1 MNLKQQNNEIYS
13 EIQNSNY
20 NNNNLNLVNKMI
32 KKRENIEKTKKYFFL
47 YFFLF

>member
-32 KKRENIEKTKKYFFL
+32 KNRENIEKN
-47 YFFLF
+47 